1 MKRAIFPGTFDPITL
16 GHIDIIKRAL
26 PFVDELIIAIGI
38 NADKKTMF
46 TLEERIAFIEDA
58 FENEKKVVVKSYSG
72 LTAQFCKIENAQFII
87 RGLRNATDLNYEQ
100 PIAQT
105 NYKIAEV
112 DSLFLISSPEVSNI
126 SSTIVR
132 DVMRNEGDYTSLVP
146 SSVRYNQ

>member
-1 MKRAIFPGTFDPITL
+1 MKRAVFPGTFDPITL
-16 GHIDIIKRAL
+16 GHIDIINRAL

-132 DVMRNEGDYTSLVP
+132 DVSTLR
-146 SSVRYNQ
+146 